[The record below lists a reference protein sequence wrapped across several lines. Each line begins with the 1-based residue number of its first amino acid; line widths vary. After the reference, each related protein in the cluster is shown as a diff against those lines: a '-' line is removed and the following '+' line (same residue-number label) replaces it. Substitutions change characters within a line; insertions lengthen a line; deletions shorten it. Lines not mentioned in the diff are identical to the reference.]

1 MEGTSSHMKPRL
13 SKSAIQLR
21 EQIDDSFPDRD
32 RTSDGWI
39 ADARHVRSGKP
50 SDHIPNEGWVRAID
64 VDANLDKS
72 KGTSVYLADQIR
84 ECAKSDRRISYV
96 IHMGKI
102 CSRKSFW
109 RWVKYTG
116 INAHNHHIHISFAQA
131 ADEDQ
136 KFFNIPMLGGS
147 NG

>member
-1 MEGTSSHMKPRL
+1 MSKPRL

-32 RTSDGWI
+32 RASDGWI

-64 VDANLDKS
+64 IDADLNKS

-116 INAHNHHIHISFAQA
+116 FNKHTAHIHVSFTKD
-131 ADEDQ
+131 ADQDS

>member
-1 MEGTSSHMKPRL
+1 MRLTLKPRL

-39 ADARHVRSGKP
+39 GDTKHAARK
-50 SDHIPNEGWVRAID
+50 SDHNPDAQGWVRAID
-64 VDANLDKS
+64 IDANLDRA

-109 RWVKYTG
+109 RWVKYSG
-116 INAHNHHIHISFAQA
+116 INAHNHHIHISFSQA